1 MSGPDD
7 LKVEECPNLE
17 GHIKTQFLK
26 KNEEFTKLGNCS
38 NQIIFFLFSI
48 YSIKSQNKGKNLL

>member
-1 MSGPDD
+1 MQMSGPDD

-38 NQIIFFLFSI
+38 NQIFFCLSSI
-48 YSIKSQNKGKNLL
+48 L

>member
-26 KNEEFTKLGNCS
+26 KNEFTKLGNCS
-38 NQIIFFLFSI
+38 NQIFFCLSSI
-48 YSIKSQNKGKNLL
+48 L

>member
-26 KNEEFTKLGNCS
+26 KNEEEFTKLGNCS
-38 NQIIFFLFSI
+38 NQIFFCLASI
-48 YSIKSQNKGKNLL
+48 L